1 MKRYLKSGYP
11 NVQDI
16 ILEPGTYTFW
26 AYIRSE
32 FGDTYSFRLFN
43 GTEWEVFDIDVEMGK
58 WTKAFEVF
66 TVKDKKTKLDPFARY
81 FDSEQPVF
89 LYKPQLIK
97 GNIPSDAGA
106 SPFDID
112 SIVDDLHDNI
122 DGIADF
128 TNEEF
133 ADRVLSTSE
142 RVSLKREMEAVESIF
157 QSLRGSYEKLVINPY
172 VPAIALS
179 DLTLKYDSVMTA
191 KTTLFN
197 VLNLI
202 IAGDEIVSP
211 EEITAKDNALL
222 TLNAAL
228 YSYNLAEKEIT
239 NALGA
244 DYTQKISAIRDFTD
258 DEFADRMLSE
268 TEKISL
274 SHDLDNVQTVVDSV
288 TSRFNELLLNPF
300 ITEADRDL
308 LVEKYN
314 ALLDAWDWDEDLD
327 SSKPNGL
334 KTVIL
339 NIINDPDNLIDPDEM
354 LEKDLALSAFN
365 LALGEFSATEVYI
378 SKIIVEYAIDQA
390 TFWSIHATAP
400 VIYKDSRNAVTD
412 GHHMPITVKGQLHRG
427 TQIQDGGYITVT
439 ADEEVEATEASFSPV
454 LISPLDHDDKSK
466 YTIRLYDSKA
476 KTMLLD
482 TMTIPVVFRGA
493 SGKDAI
499 NVTLSNEIDS
509 VPASN
514 AGTVS
519 SYANTGTD
527 IRVFEGATE
536 LTYDGVG
543 TNLGAFKVTS
553 LGINLTVGQISTPIL
568 GILKCVIGNIA
579 NLTEDKGITQFVVSG
594 RTLEGEAFSEVK
606 EQTISKSKKGD
617 TGADGDGILEVLD
630 YYGLSSSA
638 STLPTTWYNTV
649 PSKGAN
655 EYLWNYER
663 ILYTDGTYDETQPR
677 VIQGKDAKS
686 ISAVVNQYVYSTSDT
701 VQPASGWKSTIAEL
715 GAKPEGY
722 FLWVRDFITYTD
734 GTTGTTNGYVVKDG
748 TDGYSVGLTKGE
760 HTYSYDKNGAIKG
773 SLSDGAVSVD
783 VYNGAKMLTCS
794 STGTGLPVVDDTYRV
809 TAIALSPL
817 SKLTYNVAISSN
829 NYKLT
834 PTGITADEV
843 EVIFTIVART
853 KGINTSFTRT
863 VRYKKIQDGADG
875 DGITSTTI
883 HYAKSSSGTTP
894 PTSGWSTSIPS
905 PTVGRYLWTRTTTT
919 YKKSATTESY
929 SISYWAEDGDG
940 IVSTTIHYAKSSS
953 GTTPPTSGWATS
965 LPSVTLGWYLWTRT
979 TTVYKKSP
987 TTEAYSVSRYAKDGD
1002 PGTPGSPGTPGANG
1016 KGVSSVVI
1024 WYYKSSSA
1032 TTQTGGSWSTT
1043 KPTYSASF
1051 YLWTKTITTY
1061 TDNSTSETTPIIDPD
1076 WHKVMA
1082 ITDKFGTTIDGGL
1095 VTTVMMLLREFNS
1108 ETVTSGISGIQGV
1121 EKDAPS
1127 YWSGGTH
1134 AQAQSF
1140 VPFVRK
1146 LESGQST
1153 TLSEYNNLPKNVF
1166 LHDGSAKVGHFI
1178 ALKSG
1183 EILIIDPNTGSPK
1196 LRFTNEDLRP
1206 ISDLVTGVNTSGS
1219 TAIGAGTTSFASA
1232 PNSSSVKIISSRV
1245 VTGSTSVAKVG
1256 SVGTF
1261 DGSVLTLSATGKKQA
1276 SGISSHARAILYLRR
1291 NGARVNELASV
1302 SIDFLESVYTN
1313 KYNSSV
1319 KIKTYPYLY
1328 NGTHTFE
1335 LVIEIAGDVPS
1346 GNASSSASNFSW
1358 AHTVS
1363 GVREQQYGKDGM
1375 MFFYSNNHFHYTE
1388 NGGLDIKGAIN
1399 MPGLLFSGSVN
1410 SGGGFASW
1418 WGAKKHASLNA
1429 TRQGAGTYAVYHSVG
1444 HTNYQVS
1451 ITPSSN
1457 RTFYIGTKNTNFFI
1471 VYFYTNASSPSLSDT
1486 NFDFQITGN
1495 NY

>member
-112 SIVDDLHDNI
+112 SIIDDLHDNV

-133 ADRVLSTSE
+133 ADRVLSASE

-202 IAGDEIVSP
+202 IAGDDIVSP

-378 SKIIVEYAIDQA
+378 SKIIVEYAIEQA

-454 LISPLDHDDKSK
+454 LISPLDHDDKSI

-499 NVTLSNEIDS
+499 NVTLSNGIDS

-514 AGTVS
+514 SGVVS

-543 TNLGAFKVTS
+543 TNLGTFKVTS

-630 YYGLSSSA
+630 YYGLSLDSSI
-638 STLPTTWYNTV
+638 LPTTWFTTV
-649 PSKGAN
+649 PTKGAN

-663 ILYTDGTYDETQPR
+663 ILYTDGTYDETEPR

-686 ISAVVNQYVYSTSDT
+686 ISTVVNQYVYSSGDTSHPT
-701 VQPASGWKSTIAEL
+701 SGWKSTIAEL
-715 GAKPEGY
+715 GVKPEGY
-722 FLWVRDFITYTD
+722 FLWVRDFIIYTD

-760 HTYSYDKNGAIKG
+760 HTYSYDKDGAIKG

-794 STGTGLPVVDDTYRV
+794 STGTGLPIVDDTYRV

-883 HYAKSSSGTTP
+883 HYAKSSSGTTI
-894 PTSGWSTSIPS
+894 PTTWSTSL
-905 PTVGRYLWTRTTTT
+905 PT
-919 YKKSATTESY
+919 
-929 SISYWAEDGDG
+929 
-940 IVSTTIHYAKSSS
+940 
-953 GTTPPTSGWATS
+953 PTKGM
-965 LPSVTLGWYLWTRT
+965 YLWTRT
-979 TTVYKKSP
+979 TTVYKLSP
-987 TTEAYSVSRYAKDGD
+987 TTVAYTTSYWAEDGDDAVDIRLTATNTQAVIGTNGVTPTQIIVTGTAKNTTISGWSYSVD
-1002 PGTPGSPGTPGANG
+1002 
-1016 KGVSSVVI
+1016 
-1024 WYYKSSSA
+1024 
-1032 TTQTGGSWSTT
+1032 GGSFTT
-1043 KPTYSASF
+1043 PPNGVTRAGNAV
-1051 YLWTKTITTY
+1051 TINTAVAAWRTLAIKAVNT
-1061 TDNSTSETTPIIDPD
+1061 TDNVDSVITISIVGYGAAGEKGKVPIVKE
-1076 WHKVMA
+1076 W
-1082 ITDKFGTTIDGGL
+1082 L
-1095 VTTVMMLLREFNS
+1095 NS
-1108 ETVTSGISGIQGV
+1108 DTHLNNDNVVDYIYYRPTRTWWKL
-1121 EKDAPS
+1121 KDA
-1127 YWSGGTH
+1127 YT
-1134 AQAQSF
+1134 
-1140 VPFVRK
+1140 
-1146 LESGQST
+1146 
-1153 TLSEYNNLPKNVF
+1153 
-1166 LHDGSAKVGHFI
+1166 
-1178 ALKSG
+1178 
-1183 EILIIDPNTGSPK
+1183 
-1196 LRFTNEDLRP
+1196 
-1206 ISDLVTGVNTSGS
+1206 
-1219 TAIGAGTTSFASA
+1219 
-1232 PNSSSVKIISSRV
+1232 SRV
-1245 VTGSTSVAKVG
+1245 
-1256 SVGTF
+1256 
-1261 DGSVLTLSATGKKQA
+1261 AT
-1276 SGISSHARAILYLRR
+1276 
-1291 NGARVNELASV
+1291 
-1302 SIDFLESVYTN
+1302 
-1313 KYNSSV
+1313 
-1319 KIKTYPYLY
+1319 
-1328 NGTHTFE
+1328 
-1335 LVIEIAGDVPS
+1335 
-1346 GNASSSASNFSW
+1346 
-1358 AHTVS
+1358 
-1363 GVREQQYGKDGM
+1363 
-1375 MFFYSNNHFHYTE
+1375 
-1388 NGGLDIKGAIN
+1388 
-1399 MPGLLFSGSVN
+1399 
-1410 SGGGFASW
+1410 
-1418 WGAKKHASLNA
+1418 
-1429 TRQGAGTYAVYHSVG
+1429 
-1444 HTNYQVS
+1444 
-1451 ITPSSN
+1451 
-1457 RTFYIGTKNTNFFI
+1457 
-1471 VYFYTNASSPSLSDT
+1471 SSPSTTYYEQISYMSALAVKVLIAEEANLANFVFKGGKLLSIAGTVNGSPATYSGQAGFVHNIVLDGESGTMTVRDGVFRGEINALSGSIGDLSLHSGMLSSYDPSIPAVPPGDQIQLSKNVIGLMSLGTVHPYMDT
-1486 NFDFQITGN
+1486 ETSIRKSLITVKRGPLGGPYTYTEIKPDGVYINGEKLTGGGVYTHPSTHSADMISAGTFAGIVKANNNTSYTTKQVRNMILSTGN
-1495 NY
+1495 AVSSQMANGDIWIKYE